1 MNTSVAII
9 TGASS
14 GIGLELA
21 KIMASKGH
29 DLILVARREE
39 ELHKLAEELKPHNR
53 NIWVYPADL
62 SKIDA
67 AKELFNWTKSNNIYP
82 EILVN
87 NAGFGDM
94 TDFAESNL
102 KKLQEMIQLNMV
114 ALTELTWYFLPEM
127 IRRKKG
133 YMLNIGSTASFIP
146 GPGMAV
152 YHATKAFVLNFGESL
167 REELR
172 GTGVSLSTLCPGP
185 TQSGFQEKANMQN
198 AWLFNQAPL
207 PNSKEVAALGYKSMM
222 GRKSISVHGFA
233 NKLIPLMTRTF
244 PRSWVSRSV
253 RKIYQ
258 LKHA

>member
-1 MNTSVAII
+1 MNSSVAII

-21 KIMASKGH
+21 RIMASKGH

-39 ELHKLAEELKPHNR
+39 ELTKLAEELKSSNR
-53 NIWVYPADL
+53 TIWVYPADL
-62 SKIDA
+62 SRTNA
-67 AKELFNWTKSNNIYP
+67 AKDLFVWTKSNNIYP

-94 TDFAESNL
+94 ADFAQSDL
-102 KKLQEMIQLNMV
+102 KKLQEMIQLNIV

-133 YMLNIGSTASFIP
+133 YVLNIGSTASFIP

-172 GTGVSLSTLCPGP
+172 GSGVSLTTLCPGP
-185 TQSGFQEKANMQN
+185 TRSGFQEKANMQN

-207 PNSKEVAALGYKSMM
+207 PDSKEVASLGYKSMM
-222 GRKSISVHGFA
+222 KKKSISVHGFA
-233 NKLIPLMTRTF
+233 NKMIPLMTRIF
-244 PRSWVSRSV
+244 PRSWVRRSV
-253 RKIYQ
+253 KKIYQ
-258 LKHA
+258 LKDA